1 MKNVAEDEKCIDGH
15 HVFPQKNGNL
25 KMEHYYALCS
35 TLLQDIINNMH
46 FALVK
51 IFMFIQSKM
60 QSKVH

>member
-1 MKNVAEDEKCIDGH
+1 
-15 HVFPQKNGNL
+15 
-25 KMEHYYALCS
+25 MEHYYALCS

-60 QSKVH
+60 QSKVHWNEYGRIVVIRIST